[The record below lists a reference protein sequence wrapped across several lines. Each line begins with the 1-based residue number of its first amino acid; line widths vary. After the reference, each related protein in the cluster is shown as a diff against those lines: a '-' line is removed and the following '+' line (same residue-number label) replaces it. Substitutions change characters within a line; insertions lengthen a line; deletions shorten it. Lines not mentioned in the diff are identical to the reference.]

1 MKNRERGRNGIW
13 PWFGFS
19 AVCVVGGGGG
29 HFTTKCFWKKAK
41 KGVISKLSGPGVPP
55 TPSIHTPFLH
65 TTPTIRI
72 DHLPLHMS
80 SSFFGFKCHGWGTIP
95 NSTVFNRHK
104 IENGFLHADLIRTR
118 FHWWQLMELLF
129 ISTNTRPKK
138 LTFLEKRRRF
148 PLRVDCL
155 LRKLAE

>member
-1 MKNRERGRNGIW
+1 MTLVW
-13 PWFGFS
+13 VFS
-19 AVCVVGGGGG
+19 CVCGGGWGG
-29 HFTTKCFWKKAK
+29 AFYNQVFLEKSKKRC
-41 KGVISKLSGPGVPP
+41 IQQ
-55 TPSIHTPFLH
+55 
-65 TTPTIRI
+65 TIRARSYPHPQHYPTLSSHNPNRKSAPPSL
-72 DHLPLHMS
+72 HLPNPPRVAA
-80 SSFFGFKCHGWGTIP
+80 SFFGFKCHGWGTIP